1 MSNNNDPIKVSIED
15 TGQRLDKFVASRTEN
30 LSFVAIQKLLRTGQ
44 IRIDGK
50 RAVGKKRIE
59 TGNSIRIPSIFRNL
73 KKSKFISYT
82 ELNDDLQ
89 NFVNDSILYK
99 DKEIVAVNKPAGLA
113 VQGGSRIYDHVD
125 GLLDYFRF
133 ESPYRPQLL
142 HRIDKETS
150 GVLLL
155 SRKPDTTRRLSEAFR
170 NREVK
175 KIYWAFVIGH
185 MPKISGSINA
195 PLATINSKNFE
206 RAAFDLDGKE
216 CKTIYN
222 VLWKGDF
229 KNTKLSLVEFLPE
242 TGRKHQIRAH
252 CNHLGCSIIGDKK
265 YISKRHRELK
275 HLHQFSSNMQLHARE
290 IGIPDIEGITLRIKA
305 PIPEHML
312 NIMEVLK
319 LSKDILN

>member
-1 MSNNNDPIKVSIED
+1 MSNNDPIKVTIEE

-44 IRIDGK
+44 IRINGK

-73 KKSKFISYT
+73 KKSKFICYT
-82 ELNDDLQ
+82 ELNDDLL
-89 NFVNDSILYK
+89 NFVNNSILYK
-99 DKEIVAVNKPAGLA
+99 DKELIAVNKPAGLA

-155 SRKPDTTRRLSEAFR
+155 SRKPDATRRLSEAFR
-170 NREVK
+170 SRNVK
-175 KIYWAFVIGH
+175 KVYWAFIIGH
-185 MPKISGSINA
+185 MPKTSGSINA
-195 PLATINSKNFE
+195 PLGTVNSKNFE
-206 RAAFDLDGKE
+206 RAAFDIDGKE
-216 CKTIYN
+216 SKTIYN
-222 VLWKGDF
+222 VFWKGNF
-229 KNTKLSLVEFLPE
+229 KKIKLSLVEFLPE

-252 CNHLGCSIIGDKK
+252 CNHVGCSIIGDTK
-265 YISKRHRELK
+265 YISKAHRDMKNLY
-275 HLHQFSSNMQLHARE
+275 QFSSNMKLHARE

-312 NIMEVLK
+312 KIMEALK

>member
-1 MSNNNDPIKVSIED
+1 MSNNDPIKVTIEE

-44 IRIDGK
+44 IRINGK

-73 KKSKFISYT
+73 KKSKFICYT
-82 ELNDDLQ
+82 ELNDDLL
-89 NFVNDSILYK
+89 NFVNNSILYK
-99 DKEIVAVNKPAGLA
+99 DKELIAVNKPAGLA

-170 NREVK
+170 SRNIK
-175 KIYWAFVIGH
+175 KVYWAFIIGH
-185 MPKISGSINA
+185 MPKTSGSINA
-195 PLATINSKNFE
+195 PLGTVNSKNFE
-206 RAAFDLDGKE
+206 RAAFDIDGKE
-216 CKTIYN
+216 SKTIYN
-222 VLWKGDF
+222 VLWKGNF
-229 KNTKLSLVEFLPE
+229 KKIKLSLVEFLPE

-252 CNHLGCSIIGDKK
+252 CNHVGCSIIGDTK
-265 YISKRHRELK
+265 YISKAHRDMKNLY
-275 HLHQFSSNMQLHARE
+275 QFSSNMKLHARE

-312 NIMEVLK
+312 KIMEVLK

>member
-1 MSNNNDPIKVSIED
+1 MSNNDPIKVTIEE
-15 TGQRLDKFVASRTEN
+15 TGQRLDKFIASRTEN

-44 IRIDGK
+44 IRINGK

-73 KKSKFISYT
+73 KKSKFICYT
-82 ELNDDLQ
+82 ELNDDLL
-89 NFVNDSILYK
+89 NFVNNSILYK
-99 DKEIVAVNKPAGLA
+99 DKELIAVNKPAGLA

-155 SRKPDTTRRLSEAFR
+155 SRKPDATRRLSEAFR
-170 NREVK
+170 SRNVK
-175 KIYWAFVIGH
+175 KVYWAFIIGH
-185 MPKISGSINA
+185 MPKTSGSINA
-195 PLATINSKNFE
+195 PLGTVNSKNFE
-206 RAAFDLDGKE
+206 RTAFDIDGKE
-216 CKTIYN
+216 SKTIYN
-222 VLWKGDF
+222 VFWKGNF
-229 KNTKLSLVEFLPE
+229 KNIKLSLVEFLPE

-252 CNHLGCSIIGDKK
+252 CNHVGCSIIGDTK
-265 YISKRHRELK
+265 YISKTHRDMKNLY
-275 HLHQFSSNMQLHARE
+275 QFSFNMHLHARE
-290 IGIPDIEGITLRIKA
+290 IGVPDIEGITLRIKA
-305 PIPEHML
+305 PIPDHML
-312 NIMEVLK
+312 DIVEALK

>member
-1 MSNNNDPIKVSIED
+1 MSNNDPIKVTIEE

-44 IRIDGK
+44 IRINGK

-73 KKSKFISYT
+73 KKSKFICYT
-82 ELNDDLQ
+82 ELNDHLL
-89 NFVNDSILYK
+89 NFVNNSILYK
-99 DKEIVAVNKPAGLA
+99 DKELIAVNKPAGLA

-155 SRKPDTTRRLSEAFR
+155 SRKSDTTRRLSEAFR
-170 NREVK
+170 SRNIK
-175 KIYWAFVIGH
+175 KVYWAFIIGH
-185 MPKISGSINA
+185 MPKTSGSINA
-195 PLATINSKNFE
+195 PLGTVNSKNFE
-206 RAAFDLDGKE
+206 RAAFDIDGKE
-216 CKTIYN
+216 SKTIYN
-222 VLWKGDF
+222 VFWKGNF
-229 KNTKLSLVEFLPE
+229 KKIKLSLVEFLPE

-252 CNHLGCSIIGDKK
+252 CNHVGCSIIGDTK
-265 YISKRHRELK
+265 YISKTHRDMKNLY
-275 HLHQFSSNMQLHARE
+275 QFSSNMQLHARE
-290 IGIPDIEGITLRIKA
+290 ISVPDIEGITLRIKA
-305 PIPEHML
+305 PIPDHML
-312 NIMEVLK
+312 DVIEALK

>member
-1 MSNNNDPIKVSIED
+1 MSNNDPIKVTIEE

-44 IRIDGK
+44 IRINGK

-73 KKSKFISYT
+73 KKSKFICYT
-82 ELNDDLQ
+82 ELNDDLL
-89 NFVNDSILYK
+89 NFVNNSILYK
-99 DKEIVAVNKPAGLA
+99 DKELIAVNKPAGLA

-155 SRKPDTTRRLSEAFR
+155 SRKPDATRRLSEAFR
-170 NREVK
+170 SRNVK
-175 KIYWAFVIGH
+175 KVYWAFIIGH
-185 MPKISGSINA
+185 MPKTSGSINA
-195 PLATINSKNFE
+195 PLGTVNSKNFE
-206 RAAFDLDGKE
+206 RAAFDIDGKE
-216 CKTIYN
+216 SKTIYN
-222 VLWKGDF
+222 VFWKGNF
-229 KNTKLSLVEFLPE
+229 KKIKLSLVEFLPE

-252 CNHLGCSIIGDKK
+252 CNHVGCSIIGDTK
-265 YISKRHRELK
+265 YISKTHRDMKSLY
-275 HLHQFSSNMQLHARE
+275 QFSSNMHLHARE
-290 IGIPDIEGITLRIKA
+290 IGVPDIEGITLRIKA
-305 PIPEHML
+305 PIPDHML
-312 NIMEVLK
+312 DIVEALK